1 MKDFISDERLYVL
14 WPIGSS
20 PKFALSFLF
29 FFYKC
34 PSKCVSSGDIMLV
47 YRWGVEGTLSWE
59 SSWALNSNRSGW
71 PC

>member
-29 FFYKC
+29 FFINAHLN
-34 PSKCVSSGDIMLV
+34 VSP
-47 YRWGVEGTLSWE
+47 VEILCLCIDGELKGHCHGKVHG
-59 SSWALNSNRSGW
+59 L
-71 PC
+71 